1 MKRLLI
7 ICCILAAMFSYTLAR
22 TTYTN
27 PILAGFYP
35 DPSICRVGSDYY
47 LVNSSFSFFPGLP
60 LFHSQDLVHWEQIGN
75 ALDRPEQID
84 LSGIRISGGIYAP
97 TLRYHKGLFYIVCT
111 VVDGIGNFV
120 ITASSPEGPWSIPV
134 SLPHVQGMDPDL
146 FFDADGK
153 AYVSSCAPANPV
165 LYNGHRAIMM
175 HEFYPESL
183 TTSAEAQL
191 LVDGGANPDEQPVW
205 CEGPH
210 LFRKGDFYYLICA
223 EGGTSS
229 EHSEVVFRSHSLDEP
244 FVSYA
249 HNPILTQR
257 HLDPKRTNAVTNT
270 GHADFVELPSGEWW
284 CVFLGCRPYSTDNHF
299 NTGRETF
306 LLPVRWK
313 EEWPIIL
320 NENEKVPLKC
330 TVPKLPQ
337 AINTDFP
344 LNGRFEYVEHFDKE
358 ELPAYMLH
366 IRTPFT
372 PFYQCD
378 SALHLQL
385 QPASLDEVACPSF
398 VGRRQ
403 QHTSFGMT
411 VSLDFCT
418 QKDNELAGIV
428 AFQNE
433 THYYLFA
440 RNSQGLVLKRGADEG
455 AEVIKEIILPDTSS
469 IYFLRMVGNST
480 TYTFS
485 YSRDNENWVDVTALD
500 VSYLS
505 TTEAGGFVGT
515 IIGMYASSNGKASDN
530 IAHFDWMKYEG
541 F

>member
-1 MKRLLI
+1 ML
-7 ICCILAAMFSYTLAR
+7 SHTLAR
-22 TTYTN
+22 DTYTN

-35 DPSICRVGSDYY
+35 DPSICRVGNDFY

-75 ALDRPEQID
+75 ALDRPEQLD

-120 ITASSPEGPWSIPV
+120 ITATSPEGPWSIPV
-134 SLPHVQGMDPDL
+134 PLPHVQGIDPDL

-165 LYNGHRAIMM
+165 LYDGHRAIMM

-183 TTSAEAQL
+183 TTSVEAQL
-191 LVDGGANPDEQPVW
+191 LVDGGANPEEHPVW

-210 LFRKGDFYYLICA
+210 LYKHDGYYYLLCA
-223 EGGTSS
+223 EGGTSID
-229 EHSEVVFRSHSLDEP
+229 HSVVVFRSKSLLEP

-249 HNPILTQR
+249 NNPILTQR
-257 HLDPKRTNAVTNT
+257 HLDAKREYPVTNT
-270 GHADFVELPSGEWW
+270 GHADMVQLPSGEWW
-284 CVFLGCRPYSTDNHF
+284 CVFLGCRPYSFDNHF

-306 LLPVRWK
+306 LLPVRWE
-313 EEWPIIL
+313 EEWPVIL

-330 TVPKLPQ
+330 ALPKLPQ

-358 ELPAYMLH
+358 ELPSYMLH
-366 IRTPFT
+366 IRMPLI
-372 PFYQCD
+372 PFYKCD
-378 SALHLQL
+378 SGLHLQL
-385 QPASLDEVACPSF
+385 QSASLDDVACPSF

-403 QHTSFGMT
+403 QQTNFET
-411 VSLDFCT
+411 IVALDFST
-418 QKDNELAGIV
+418 EKENETAGLV

-433 THYYLFA
+433 DYYYSLVRTHVGFDLMRGQLDGSEILASMNHDFEDSYCF
-440 RNSQGLVLKRGADEG
+440 LKMTGDDKQYHFYISDDNKEWE
-455 AEVIKEIILPDTSS
+455 EVGTGYD
-469 IYFLRMVGNST
+469 
-480 TYTFS
+480 
-485 YSRDNENWVDVTALD
+485 A
-500 VSYLS
+500 SYLS
-505 TTEAGGFVGT
+505 TSEAGGFVGA
-515 IIGMYASSNGKASDN
+515 IIGMYASSNGKTTDN
-530 IAHFDWMKYEG
+530 IAHFDWVKYNG